1 MHNAAGGLFR
11 KRFNTTTKR
20 EIIMKKTLTLCILL
34 LLSGVIMPVQAQE
47 FTHTLGN
54 SSDNAIEFILSRS
67 DVVIEGHDSDD
78 IIIRNL
84 DYDAPPERAEG
95 LKALYN
101 SAEDNTGIGLSV
113 EEENGTLRIITASR
127 NDGDFRLMVPN
138 RVRVMIEEVNWG
150 GGDFELRNLQGEI
163 EIKSK
168 NGDMKLMNITGPVIA
183 SSTSGDME
191 ITMDELSQMG
201 PTSISLV
208 SGFIDISLP
217 ESSAA
222 NLFLSSVSGEI
233 YTDLDIQI
241 AGSREDN
248 MRRLGGGR
256 KIEGTLNGG
265 GVEVSLKTIS
275 GDIYLRKN

>member
-1 MHNAAGGLFR
+1 
-11 KRFNTTTKR
+11 
-20 EIIMKKTLTLCILL
+20 MKKLITLSTLL
-34 LLSGVIMPVQAQE
+34 LFCGIFLTAEIYAQE
-47 FTHTLGN
+47 FTYTLGN
-54 SSDNAIEFILSRS
+54 SPDKTIEFTLSRS
-67 DVVIEGHDSDD
+67 DVVIEGHDSDEVV
-78 IIIRNL
+78 IRNL
-84 DYDAPPERAEG
+84 DFDAPPERAKG

-113 EEENGTLRIITASR
+113 EEENGTLKIITASR
-127 NDGDFRLMVPN
+127 DNGDYRLMVPN
-138 RVRVMIEEVNWG
+138 RVRVMIEEINWG

-168 NGDMKLMNITGPVIA
+168 NGDMKLMNITGPIIA

-191 ITMDELSQMG
+191 ISMDNLSQMG

-208 SGFIDISLP
+208 SGFIDISMP
-217 ESSAA
+217 ANSKA
-222 NLFLSSVSGEI
+222 NLFLSSISGEI

-241 AGSREDN
+241 SGNRGES

-256 KIEGTLNGG
+256 KIEGILNGG

-275 GDIYLRKN
+275 GDIYLRKSDTN

>member
-1 MHNAAGGLFR
+1 MNRLKLFG
-11 KRFNTTTKR
+11 TAL
-20 EIIMKKTLTLCILL
+20 M
-34 LLSGVIMPVQAQE
+34 LSLMALPIQVHAQE
-47 FTHTLGN
+47 YTTNLVN
-54 SSDNAIEFILSRS
+54 SSDNSIEFILSRS
-67 DVVIEGHDSDD
+67 DIVIEGHDSDEV
-78 IIIRNL
+78 IIRNL
-84 DYDAPPERAEG
+84 DYDAPPERAKG
-95 LKALYN
+95 LRALYN

-113 EEENGTLRIITASR
+113 EEENGTLKIITASR
-127 NDGDFRLMVPN
+127 DNGDYRLMVPN
-138 RVRVMIEEVNWG
+138 RVRVMVEEVNWG
-150 GGDFELRNLQGEI
+150 GGDFEMKNLRGEI

-168 NGDMKLMNITGPVIA
+168 NGDMKLTNITGPVIA

-208 SGFIDISLP
+208 SGFIDLSLP
-217 ESSAA
+217 A
-222 NLFLSSVSGEI
+222 NARANFFLNSVSGEI
-233 YTDLDIQI
+233 YTDLDITLS
-241 AGSREDN
+241 GDREGN

>member
-1 MHNAAGGLFR
+1 MKQLLTIFSTLVLAG
-11 KRFNTTTKR
+11 
-20 EIIMKKTLTLCILL
+20 LTAT
-34 LLSGVIMPVQAQE
+34 VQAQE
-47 FTHTLGN
+47 YTYDLGN
-54 SSDNAIEFILSRS
+54 SSDKAIEFILSRS
-67 DVVIEGHDSDD
+67 DVVIEGHNSNEVV
-78 IIIRNL
+78 IRNL
-84 DYDAPPERAEG
+84 DYDAPPERAKG

-113 EEENGTLRIITASR
+113 EEENGTLKIITASR
-127 NDGDFRLMVPN
+127 DDGDFRLMVPN
-138 RVRVMIEEVNWG
+138 KVRVMIEEVNWG
-150 GGDFELRNLQGEI
+150 GGDFEIRNHSGEI

-168 NGDMKLMNITGPVIA
+168 SGDMKLMNITGPVIA

-191 ITMDELSQMG
+191 ITMDNLSQMG

-208 SGFIDISLP
+208 SGFIDIAMPATSK
-217 ESSAA
+217 A
-222 NLFLSSVSGEI
+222 NLFMSSVSGEI
-233 YTDLDIQI
+233 YTDHDVVIEGNQK
-241 AGSREDN
+241 EN